1 MTNRRLSAF
10 IDALVS
16 GRRPG
21 RFSAGPGDVEV
32 LRTAITLRAA
42 RPGDAKPDEEF
53 VSGLYEELAS
63 QARPQV
69 GPNTRRAKFSR
80 GRAALVAAAAS
91 VVLVAGT
98 ATATEAFNH
107 GGGAP
112 VAVPA
117 PHGQV
122 LRTAT
127 FETPAHRAVGQI
139 VAYRGNPSWVFM
151 NVDVANYDGRIVC
164 MLRSDSGSTV
174 AAGAFELH
182 DGVGQ
187 FSRTLRVDFARI
199 RGARLVTP
207 AGSLVGSATFA

>member
-1 MTNRRLSAF
+1 MTNRRLSGF

-21 RFSAGPGDVEV
+21 RFSAGPDDVEA
-32 LRTAITLRAA
+32 LRTAIALRAA
-42 RPGDAKPDEEF
+42 RPGDAQPDEQF
-53 VSGLYEELAS
+53 VSGLYEELAL
-63 QARPQV
+63 QARPPLA
-69 GPNTRRAKFSR
+69 PNARPATFSR

-98 ATATEAFNH
+98 AAATEAFNH
-107 GGGAP
+107 GGAAP

-117 PHGQV
+117 PHGEV

-127 FETPAHRAVGQI
+127 FETPGHRAVGQV
-139 VAYRGNPSWVFM
+139 VAYGGHPSWVFM
-151 NVDVANYDGRIVC
+151 NVDVAGYDGRVVC
-164 MLRSDSGSTV
+164 MLRDDSGSTV

-182 DGVGQ
+182 HGVGQ
-187 FSRTLRVDFARI
+187 FSRTLRVDFARL

-207 AGSLVGSATFA
+207 AGSLVGTATFA

>member
-1 MTNRRLSAF
+1 MTPRRLSAF
-10 IDALVS
+10 VDALVA

-21 RFSAGPGDVEV
+21 RFSAGPDDVEV
-32 LRTAITLRAA
+32 LRTAIALRAA
-42 RPGDAKPDEEF
+42 RPGDDKPDDEF

-63 QARPQV
+63 QARPQP
-69 GPNTRRAKFSR
+69 GPNVRPAKFSR
-80 GRAALVAAAAS
+80 RRAALVAAAAS

-98 ATATEAFNH
+98 AAATEAINP
-107 GGGAP
+107 GRAAP

-127 FETPAHRAVGQI
+127 FETPGHRAVGQI
-139 VAYRGNPSWVFM
+139 VAYDGNPSWVFM
-151 NVDVANYDGRIVC
+151 NVDVANYDGRVVC
-164 MLRSDSGSTV
+164 MLRDDRGSTV

-187 FSRTLRVDFARI
+187 FSRALRVDFGRL

-207 AGSLVGSATFA
+207 SGSLVGTATFA

>member
-10 IDALVS
+10 IDALVA
-16 GRRPG
+16 GRRPR
-21 RFSAGPGDVEV
+21 RFSAGPDDVEV

-42 RPGDAKPDEEF
+42 RPGDAEPDEEF

-63 QARPQV
+63 EARPQL
-69 GPNTRRAKFSR
+69 GPNVRTAKLSR

-91 VVLVAGT
+91 LVLVAGT

-107 GGGAP
+107 GRA
-112 VAVPA
+112 AVVGLPA
-117 PHGQV
+117 PGGQV

-127 FETPAHRAVGQI
+127 FETPGHRAVGQI
-139 VAYRGNPSWVFM
+139 VAYGGNPSWVFM

-164 MLRSDSGSTV
+164 MLRNGSGSTV

-182 DGVGQ
+182 NGVGQ
-187 FSRTLRVDFARI
+187 FSRTLRVNFARL

>member
-1 MTNRRLSAF
+1 MTNRHLSAF
-10 IDALVS
+10 VDALVS

-21 RFSAGPGDVEV
+21 RFSAGPSDVEV
-32 LRTAITLRAA
+32 LRAAIALRAA
-42 RPGDAKPDEEF
+42 RPGDAQPDEAF

-63 QARPQV
+63 QARPQP
-69 GPNTRRAKFSR
+69 GPSARPARLSR

-98 ATATEAFNH
+98 AAATEAFNR
-107 GGGAP
+107 GNAAP
-112 VAVPA
+112 VALAA

-127 FETPAHRAVGQI
+127 FETSDHRAVGQV
-139 VAYRGNPSWVFM
+139 VAYGGHPSWVFM
-151 NVDVANYDGRIVC
+151 NVDVAGYDGRVVC
-164 MLRSDSGSTV
+164 MLRSDSGTTV

-182 DGVGQ
+182 HGVGQ
-187 FSRTLRVDFARI
+187 FSRTLRVDFGRL

-207 AGSLVGSATFA
+207 GGSLVGSATFA

>member
-21 RFSAGPGDVEV
+21 RFSAGPDDVEV
-32 LRTAITLRAA
+32 LRTAIALRAA

-63 QARPQV
+63 QARPQLGRNV
-69 GPNTRRAKFSR
+69 RQVKFSR
-80 GRAALVAAAAS
+80 GRAVLVAAAAS

-98 ATATEAFNH
+98 AAATEALNQ
-107 GGGAP
+107 GRPAP

-127 FETPAHRAVGQI
+127 FETPDHHAVGQI

-164 MLRSDSGSTV
+164 MLRSDRGSTV

-187 FSRTLRVDFARI
+187 FSRTLRVDFGRL

-207 AGSLVGSATFA
+207 GGSLVGSATFA